1 MFSRVSNWYG
11 KFERPISSG
20 SLILGFIFDALTL
33 KRVDTLWENIWILA
47 HLVIVAIFIILIHTE
62 KSEVGDEAN
71 SSKKHFWYV
80 NILQFFFGGLFSTY
94 LVLYFRSADFFST
107 WPFIL
112 LLAVAFIANE
122 SMKRHYVQLSFQISL
137 FFLSIYSFIIFLV
150 PVILHKIGTL
160 IFLFSGFI
168 SLVFILLFVRIL
180 FHFIKDKFEQ
190 IEQGESSLKMFKK
203 RIFYLISGIFILF
216 NFLYFTNLIPPIPLS
231 LKDAGVYH
239 SVGKNRFGNYVV
251 TYEGQGWLKYF
262 KLYPDFK
269 ITNGQPVYVFSAVFS
284 PADFNVTIVHEWQH
298 YDENQNKWVTES
310 MINLPVVGGRDEG
323 FRTYSARKN
332 IPIGKWRV
340 NVRTINNQTIGTI
353 RFNIVPVNIAPI
365 IKNIEL

>member
-1 MFSRVSNWYG
+1 MFSVVSNWYG

-33 KRVDTLWENIWILA
+33 KRVDTLFENIWILA

-62 KSEVGDEAN
+62 KSEVNDEKN
-71 SSKKHFWYV
+71 PSKKHFWYV

-94 LVLYFRSADFFST
+94 LVLYFRSADIFST

-122 SMKRHYVQLSFQISL
+122 SMKRYYVRLSFQIGL
-137 FFLSIYSFIIFLV
+137 LFLSIYSFAIFLV
-150 PVILHKIGTL
+150 PVILNKIGAQ
-160 IFLFSGFI
+160 IFLLSGLVSLALIILFI
-168 SLVFILLFVRIL
+168 KIL

-190 IEQGESSLKMFKK
+190 GESSLKILKK
-203 RIFYLISGIFILF
+203 RISYLISGIFILF
-216 NFLYFTNLIPPIPLS
+216 NILYFTNLIPPIPLS

-239 SVGKNRFGNYVV
+239 SVGKNRFGNYIA
-251 TYEGQGWLKYF
+251 TTEDQGWLGYF

-269 ITNGQPVYVFSAVFS
+269 IINGQPVYVFSAIFS
-284 PADFNVTIVHEWQH
+284 PSNFNLIIVHEWQH
-298 YDENQNKWVTES
+298 YDETQNKWITES
-310 MINLPVVGGRDEG
+310 LINLPVVGGRDGG

-332 IPIGKWRV
+332 IPAGKWRV
-340 NVRTINNQTIGTI
+340 NRKTIQNQTIGTA
-353 RFNIVPVNIAPI
+353 RFNIIPVETEI
-365 IKNIEL
+365 ITKDMVL